1 LLIVLGPGK
10 ISAWFPVSDLY
21 AQRRRGY
28 TNPMTE
34 ETTAPETGPTELT
47 EPLRRAIG
55 DRYLTYALS
64 TIMHRALP
72 DARDGLKP
80 VHRRILYAMR
90 ELKLASNG
98 GFRKSAKISGDVMG
112 NYHPHGDAAIYD
124 AMARLAQ
131 DFNVRYPLVHGQ
143 GNFGNIDG
151 DNPAAARYTE
161 ARMTAAAEALME
173 GLTENAV
180 DYRPNYDG
188 TLEEPVVFPAAF
200 PNLLAN
206 GSTGIAVG
214 MATNIPP
221 HNLHELLDAC
231 LHLIKSP
238 NARDETLLEYIPGPD
253 FPTGGTI
260 VEPRENIAEAYRT
273 GRGSFRL
280 RAKWEIE
287 DLGRGQWQ
295 IIVTEIPYQVQ
306 KSKLIE
312 KLAEVIQTKKVPLLA
327 DVRDESAEDI
337 RVVLEPRSKTVDPE
351 MMMGML
357 FRNSDLET
365 RFSLNM
371 NVLIDGLTPKVCSVK
386 EVLCAFLDHR
396 RDVLVRRSQHRMDKI
411 DHRLEVLE
419 GFIVAFLNLDR
430 VIDII
435 RYDDEPKRA
444 MMVEDWS
451 LDHPRAMTEADYESP
466 IVAGADPETSLSEVQ
481 AEAILNMRL
490 RSLRRLEEIELV
502 KERDALMLE
511 RAELEDLLEGEDVQW
526 AKVSEQLRETRK
538 QFGRNRVGG
547 ARRTQFAVAAEVV
560 EVPLE
565 AMIDREPITVVC
577 SQMGWVR
584 AMTGHIDLTRELKF
598 KDGDGPRF
606 TFHAETTDRLL
617 VFGTNGRF
625 YTVGASNLPGGRGMG
640 EPLRLMVDL
649 SNESEIVDIIVH
661 QSGMRLLVASD
672 AGNGFVVPE
681 DDVIAQ
687 TRAGKQVLNVG
698 DGVAKVCKRVN
709 GDHVAVAS
717 ENAKLL
723 VFALDELPEMGRGKG
738 VRLQKYKSAR
748 GRQGTLEIDGGL
760 SDITTFPIADGLSW
774 PMGGGKTR
782 TESDMTEW
790 KGARGGIGKR
800 PPYGFPKNNKF
811 S

>member
-1 LLIVLGPGK
+1 LGRFPLSVLYGQGRH
-10 ISAWFPVSDLY
+10 V
-21 AQRRRGY
+21 Y
-28 TNPMTE
+28 TVRMTDD
-34 ETTAPETGPTELT
+34 TLTPDPASTDLT

-64 TIMHRALP
+64 TIMNRALP

-80 VHRRILYAMR
+80 VHRRILYAMSR
-90 ELKLASNG
+90 LKLSPTG
-98 GFRKSAKISGDVMG
+98 GFLKSAKISGDTMG
-112 NYHPHGDAAIYD
+112 DFHPHGDAAIYD

-131 DFNVRYPLVHGQ
+131 DFNVRYPLVDGQ

-151 DNPAAARYTE
+151 DNPAAPRYTE
-161 ARMTAAAEALME
+161 ARMTAAAEALLE
-173 GLTENAV
+173 GLSENAV
-180 DYRPNYDG
+180 DFRPNYDG
-188 TLEEPVVFPAAF
+188 RLEEPSVLPAQFPS
-200 PNLLAN
+200 LLAN

-221 HNLHELLDAC
+221 HNLHELIDAC

-253 FPTGGTI
+253 FPTGGVI

-273 GRGSFRL
+273 GRGSVRL

-295 IIVTEIPYQVQ
+295 IVVTEIPYQVQ

-312 KLAEVIQTKKVPLLA
+312 KLAELIQTKKVPLLA

-337 RVVLEPRSKTVDPE
+337 RFVLEPRAKTVDPD

-386 EVLCAFLDHR
+386 ELLRAFLDHR
-396 RDVLVRRSQHRMDKI
+396 RDVLLRRSKYRMDKI
-411 DHRLEVLE
+411 DLRLEVLE

-435 RYDDEPKRA
+435 RYDDAPKRA
-444 MMVEDWS
+444 MMIEDWS
-451 LDHPRAMTEADYESP
+451 QDHMRAMSEADYVSP
-466 IVAGADPETSLSEVQ
+466 ITDAADVEISLTENQV
-481 AEAILNMRL
+481 EAILNMRL

-502 KERDALMLE
+502 KERDALMVE
-511 RAELEDLLEGEDVQW
+511 RAAIEDLLESEDVQW
-526 AKVSEQLRETRK
+526 AKIAEQLRETRK
-538 QFGRNRVGG
+538 QFGRDSIGG
-547 ARRTQFAVAAEVV
+547 ARRSQFAVAAEVV

-565 AMIDREPITVVC
+565 AMIDREPVTIVC
-577 SQMGWVR
+577 SKMGWVR
-584 AMTGHIDLTRELKF
+584 AMTGHIDLDRDLKF
-598 KDGDGPRF
+598 KDGDEGRF
-606 TFHAETTDRLL
+606 TFHAETTDKLL

-625 YTVGASNLPGGRGMG
+625 YTVVAANLPGGRGMG

-649 SNESEIVDIIVH
+649 PNECDIVDIIVH
-661 QSGMRLLVASD
+661 QAGMRLLVASD
-672 AGNGFVVPE
+672 AGNGFIVPE
-681 DDVIAQ
+681 DDIMAQ
-687 TRAGKQVLNVG
+687 TRTGKQVLNVG

-709 GDHVAVAS
+709 GDHVAVVS

-723 VFALDELPEMGRGKG
+723 VFAVDDLPEMVRGKG

-760 SDITTFPIADGLSW
+760 ADITTFPIADGLSW
-774 PMGGGKTR
+774 QMGGGKTR
-782 TESDMTEW
+782 TEPDMTEW
-790 KGARGGIGKR
+790 KAARGGIGKR
-800 PPYGFPKNNKF
+800 PPHGFPKNNRF
-811 S
+811 T